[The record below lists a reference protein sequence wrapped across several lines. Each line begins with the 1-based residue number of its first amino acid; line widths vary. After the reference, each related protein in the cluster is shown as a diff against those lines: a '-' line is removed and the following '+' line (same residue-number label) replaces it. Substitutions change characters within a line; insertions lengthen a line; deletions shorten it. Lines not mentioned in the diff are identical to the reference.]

1 MTLYSKITRCLTKN
15 KELNLCLNKP
25 TISWSTNKD
34 HAHAKNLYEEILQ
47 LDQNNIDAYNSL
59 AQWIQNLSKNHY
71 FNNIDVDQYFLE
83 WKQLYEKALE
93 IDPDD
98 YITNFYI
105 GILYY
110 KVKADHPDF
119 IHKALEYLLK
129 AEQVDSNTAVLF
141 NIAVVYDEIANY
153 KDSEKYYLK
162 IIDVNKENDNEI
174 IADAIREQNLKVY
187 NNLAILSKKQ
197 DNIDDTIRYYKEG
210 LNIDSKNFTFLYN
223 LGLILMNIGR
233 CKQAIKLFNKAILCK
248 IAINNY

>member
-1 MTLYSKITRCLTKN
+1 
-15 KELNLCLNKP
+15 
-25 TISWSTNKD
+25 
-34 HAHAKNLYEEILQ
+34 
-47 LDQNNIDAYNSL
+47 
-59 AQWIQNLSKNHY
+59 LSKNHY

-129 AEQVDSNTAVLF
+129 AEQADSNTAVLF

-248 IAINNY
+248 IDINNY